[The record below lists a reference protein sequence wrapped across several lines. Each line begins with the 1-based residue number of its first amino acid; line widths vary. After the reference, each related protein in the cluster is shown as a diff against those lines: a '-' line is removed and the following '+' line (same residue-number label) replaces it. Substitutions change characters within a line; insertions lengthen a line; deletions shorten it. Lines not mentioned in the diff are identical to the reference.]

1 MVVAWPSG
9 LSTKVLKQGYTDR
22 PLSMAIRSKP
32 DGPARQRRRFTAGSR
47 ELTVRF
53 RFSAADAVAFMDWGE
68 AAAIDGNALTL
79 RWFDFWLKGIDN
91 GLDKIGRASC
101 RERV

>member
-68 AAAIDGNALTL
+68 AE
-79 RWFDFWLKGIDN
+79 
-91 GLDKIGRASC
+91 IGRAH
-101 RERV
+101 V